1 MGYIAE
7 NFKSLKDTKFNDEEQ
22 YVLDW
27 QIYLI
32 ITYDAASPDRKSDIA
47 YRKSHITVSSLSPS
61 ITTET
66 PTLSSLGG

>member
-32 ITYDAASPDRKSDIA
+32 ITYDAGSPRSRINGA
-47 YRKSHITVSSLSPS
+47 FPVSAL
-61 ITTET
+61 
-66 PTLSSLGG
+66 